1 MISLHNRVAS
11 SLCLGV
17 LLLSLGFVSS
27 CQPKSPDAREE
38 FVRSLKGAN
47 VDGYLFATKED
58 DNQVTTS
65 LTNGALRNPVK
76 FDGAGSVV
84 IGYASVKDK
93 KTNATKTFKAEILKA
108 GKNYTLQIADTGA
121 GGATTKLD
129 FPTAKPCDPPQPVFN
144 TGQDCNDDFKCRVFP
159 GLLREANRTCRV
171 QLFDLLCC
179 LKDGSAFEA
188 LMIIRPTELR
198 CLIAF
203 PFDIDT
209 VFVSR

>member
-1 MISLHNRVAS
+1 MIFLHDRVAS
-11 SLCLGV
+11 SVCLGV
-17 LLLSLGFVSS
+17 VLLSTGLVSS
-27 CQPKSPDAREE
+27 CKPDTPDAREE

-47 VDGYLFATKED
+47 VDGYSFARKED

-76 FDGAGSVV
+76 FDGTNTVV
-84 IGYASVKDK
+84 IGYAGVRDK

-108 GKNYTLQIADTGA
+108 DKNYTLQIADIGA

-129 FPTAKPCDPPQPVFN
+129 FPTPNVCAPPQPVFN
-144 TGQDCNDDFKCRVFP
+144 TGQDCTDDFRCRVVP

-188 LMIIRPTELR
+188 LMIVRPTELR

-209 VFVSR
+209 VLVSR